1 MFKPE
6 FSYENLVL
14 FVFNGLSKSA
24 GSCFFLYQLFNT
36 RFGEQTSLWATWRKK
51 NWRRDLLQQL
61 EFCTCILLLLVM
73 KPHNMELEEMGISV
87 KVILSAK
94 NVLGLACTYLYSFL
108 KIPSWNIATASAFC
122 LPRFVQMLFKVM
134 QLK

>member
-1 MFKPE
+1 MF
-6 FSYENLVL
+6 L
-14 FVFNGLSKSA
+14 FISA
-24 GSCFFLYQLFNT
+24 FQYKI
-36 RFGEQTSLWATWRKK
+36 WRTDFIMSHLKKKK

-73 KPHNMELEEMGISV
+73 KPHNMELEEIGISV

-108 KIPSWNIATASAFC
+108 KIPSWNIVTASAFC
-122 LPRFVQMLFKVM
+122 LPRFVQMLFEVM

>member
-1 MFKPE
+1 MRIWYYLCLMGYLRVRDHVSFYISFSIQNLENRLHYKPLE
-6 FSYENLVL
+6 E
-14 FVFNGLSKSA
+14 
-24 GSCFFLYQLFNT
+24 
-36 RFGEQTSLWATWRKK
+36 KK
-51 NWRRDLLQQL
+51 WRRDLLQQL